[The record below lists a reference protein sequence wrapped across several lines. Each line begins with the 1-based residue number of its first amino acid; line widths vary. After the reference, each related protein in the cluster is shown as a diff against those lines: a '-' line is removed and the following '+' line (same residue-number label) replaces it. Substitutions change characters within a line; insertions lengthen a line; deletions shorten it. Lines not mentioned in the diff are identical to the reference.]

1 MHRSGTPS
9 YPVHSDCAQ
18 INGVVAVEPAGSF
31 FRVFTRTAQGV
42 TFHDYPFTPFILLS
56 DSGLADA
63 APVTVTH
70 HHLAGSGKLCWLT
83 ELASWHDWCLL
94 RDYLQTLNR
103 PEEWFAIPD
112 SCLQFLITSGITFF
126 KGLSFSNLNSLDVH
140 VQKDDQSLFVI
151 AVTDGYACHEVIAG
165 KHLTETAKL
174 MRLTQII
181 RDQDPDIITG
191 YQLNKHVLPQLISYA
206 QQNKVRLE
214 WGRNGSE
221 LYQQQPVDYRSS
233 RRYEVY
239 GRSLV
244 DLQQLMNRHDRQMQ
258 PTQLPTDES
267 AVLAAAK
274 KAVQRYQQIAPDWC
288 QQVQR
293 YPISFQK
300 LLSSQAVT
308 AVHAQMIR
316 AYLLQQ
322 HAVPARSSAPRRIHN
337 HGTDFYQQGQAG
349 PVIHCSLAQLP
360 VAIMV
365 AYRIAPRA
373 DELGLFSKLL
383 GELHQDSVCNQTAGP
398 ELVVSGWYEI
408 LNNAQT
414 LFSDAEA
421 ASEVVRL
428 RQVITRD
435 LLDCLKEQGATPV
448 VVDQQG
454 IYFIPVCGQQD
465 GSTEVHVLT
474 QRLDM
479 IIPNK
484 VVLPITGPYRSIF
497 IYKPNQFA
505 LLHQDGEI
513 VFSGSSFASR
523 SREPFLREFLVEAVR
538 RLLTGQGQTVEQL
551 NAEFVQ
557 RLTGPHC
564 PVTWVMRSE
573 TLVDSR
579 EQYERAVLNKKR
591 NRAAAYELAIAT
603 AGAWRGGD
611 MISYYVTGHSKN
623 CVVHENC
630 RLVKDFD
637 PQQPDLN
644 RLWYLERLHQLFKRL
659 QPFLPVEPLL
669 FK

>member
-9 YPVHSDCAQ
+9 YPVHSNYTQ
-18 INGVVAVEPAGSF
+18 VSGVVAVEPACPF

-42 TFHDYPFTPFILLS
+42 TFRDYPFTPFILLS

-70 HHLAGSGKLCWLT
+70 HHLAGSGNLCWLT

-94 RDYLQTLNR
+94 RDHLQTLNR
-103 PEEWFAIPD
+103 PEAWFAIPD
-112 SCLQFLITSGITFF
+112 SCQQFLIASGITFF
-126 KGLSFSNLNSLDVH
+126 KGLTFSDLNSLYIH
-140 VQKDDQSLFVI
+140 VQKDDQAMLVI
-151 AVTDGYACHEVIAG
+151 AVTDGYTCHEVIAG
-165 KHLTETAKL
+165 KQLTETAKL
-174 MRLTQII
+174 KRLTQII
-181 RDQDPDIITG
+181 QDQDPDIITG
-191 YQLNKHVLPQLISYA
+191 YQLNKHALPQLISCA
-206 QQNKVRLE
+206 QQNKIRLA

-221 LYQQQPVDYRSS
+221 LYQQQAVDYRSS

-258 PTQLPTDES
+258 PTPQPTDES

-274 KAVQRYQQIAPDWC
+274 KVVERYQQIAPGWC

-293 YPISFQK
+293 YPTSFQK

-308 AVHAQMIR
+308 ALHAQMLR

-322 HAVPARSSAPRRIHN
+322 HAVPARSSTPRQVHH
-337 HGTDFYQQGQAG
+337 HGTDFFQQGQAG

-360 VAIMV
+360 VAIMA
-365 AYRIAPRA
+365 AYRIAPRT

-383 GELHQDSVCNQTAGP
+383 GELHQDSICNHTAGP
-398 ELVVSGWYEI
+398 ELLMSGWYEL
-408 LNNAQT
+408 LNTPHT
-414 LFSDAEA
+414 LFSDAGA
-421 ASEVVRL
+421 ASEVDRL

-448 VVDQQG
+448 AVDQQG
-454 IYFIPVCGQQD
+454 IFFVPACGQLN
-465 GSTEVHVLT
+465 GSSEVHALT

-479 IIPNK
+479 ILPNK
-484 VVLPITGPYRSIF
+484 VVLPISGPYRSIF

-513 VFSGSSFASR
+513 VFCGSSFVSR
-523 SREPFLREFLVEAVR
+523 NREPFLKEFLVEAVR
-538 RLLTGQGQTVEQL
+538 RLLAGQGQTVEQL
-551 NAEFVQ
+551 YAAFVQ

-573 TLVDSR
+573 ALLDSR
-579 EQYERAVLNKKR
+579 EQYERAVVNKKR
-591 NRAAAYELAIAT
+591 NRAAAYELAIAKT
-603 AGAWRGGD
+603 GTWRGGD

-630 RLVKDFD
+630 RLVSDFD

-659 QPFLPVEPLL
+659 QPFLPVEPQL